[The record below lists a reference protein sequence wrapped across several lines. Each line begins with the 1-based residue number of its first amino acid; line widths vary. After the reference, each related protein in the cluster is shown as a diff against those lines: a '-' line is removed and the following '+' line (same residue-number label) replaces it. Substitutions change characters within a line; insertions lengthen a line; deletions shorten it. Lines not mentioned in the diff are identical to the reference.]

1 MTHGIL
7 VPQPMI
13 EPMPAAV
20 ETLSPNHWTARE
32 YLKFNILII
41 LDLALI
47 VWRSELV
54 FSISVS

>member
-1 MTHGIL
+1 MTRGIL
-7 VPQPMI
+7 IPQPVI
-13 EPMPAAV
+13 EPMSAAV
-20 ETLSPNHWTARE
+20 EALCPNHWTPRE